1 MGKRMKKLALLLSV
15 SMLVN
20 SIDTAAIVGA
30 SDMTEV
36 MEDSEMAMEE
46 TVEEQESGEIPV
58 YEELS
63 VEEGGQQEEELI
75 TRDITQQKEEII
87 TEETDPQE
95 EELIIEE
102 TDSQEEELIIEETDS
117 QEEELITGETDS
129 QEEEIIADE
138 TDSQGEELITEET
151 NSQEEEFITSETD
164 SQEEEMFSADQED
177 DTEADED
184 ENSEMAAGESVEEE
198 KEMLIEEEESAVDLN
213 TEDDEKE
220 QISVYSE
227 DDNSD
232 PDWKVD
238 YEKIVEVGI
247 GQKKELKVNVTGTTE
262 KLKYQWYANGK
273 IPGATSSS
281 YTVSSNI
288 EDVKEYLCII
298 TDSAGRSRDVFI
310 TVIYSKN
317 YGTLDAATVGDRD
330 VYATIGKTLEL
341 SVYAATTT
349 NNKISYVWKREVDDE
364 WVTLTGA
371 TTDTYKK
378 KLEASDRGV
387 YLCVV
392 SDGISEKEIEFEVHA
407 FLDVQYKEE
416 VIMEVPYG
424 ERVTLK
430 QDATTKEGTLQ
441 YSWSDWE
448 SDEKG
453 ENKPTYVT
461 EPITENTTY
470 YCEFWVV
477 KDGEKIEGSYN
488 RTRYEIRVKTD
499 WDISAPEKVATDSN
513 GRATLTVQT
522 SGTNKDQ
529 LTYKWQ
535 DSSKDVLGTS
545 PTYTT
550 EKIDGI
556 KIYSCTASDR
566 YGISKSIEV
575 IAGKKEL
582 LDTIVKNYTDAVT
595 MPTTGTIDFAIVD
608 LSSISSGYTGAY
620 LKFIPDKTGY
630 WNFTM
635 EDDKNPWRAEVLS
648 SDKRRLSYATDAED
662 NLIEQ
667 YLKAGNTYYIHLCSP
682 DGYRIDV
689 KKRLSVAY
697 TGANGYEQ
705 HVWKLEYVSKKATCT
720 ENGEIIFRCTKCPL
734 RKVEEIPAPGS
745 HSSGSWTVSKKAT
758 CTVNGTKYRICSK
771 CGEKEETQIPKT
783 GHKFGSYVVTKAPTA
798 LKNGT
803 KTRTCTVCGKKENL
817 SVSKLKG
824 KIRLTKTAVTL
835 KSKGTTQLSVLV
847 TDMAKGDYIKSYVS
861 DNTKIA
867 TVNKNGI
874 VTAKAAGKANIKI
887 TLASGVTATVK
898 MTVQPLKVA
907 TTKLQVASS
916 VKLTVGQKKKLAVT
930 VTPKNTTDKVT
941 YTSANKSIAAV
952 SSNGTITAKKAG
964 KTKITVQSG
973 SKKATVTIT
982 VVPKVPT
989 GIKGI
994 PTKQT
999 LKKGKILA
1007 LKAKLVPTG
1016 AEAKITYKSS
1026 NTKVATVDAKGN
1038 IKAKKAGTAV
1048 ITVTAGKVKATCKI
1062 TVK

>member
-30 SDMTEV
+30 ADMTEV

-58 YEELS
+58 YEKLS

-75 TRDITQQKEEII
+75 TEDTAQQKEEII

-95 EELIIEE
+95 EELI
-102 TDSQEEELIIEETDS
+102 TGETDS
-117 QEEELITGETDS
+117 QEEELITG
-129 QEEEIIADE
+129 
-138 TDSQGEELITEET
+138 ET

-164 SQEEEMFSADQED
+164 SQEEEFITSETDSREEEPAAEETNLQED

-184 ENSEMAAGESVEEE
+184 ENSEMAADESVEEE
-198 KEMLIEEEESAVDLN
+198 KEMLIEEESAEDLN

-232 PDWKVD
+232 PDWKVN
-238 YEKIVEVGI
+238 YERIVEVGI
-247 GQKKELKVNVTGTTE
+247 GQKKELKVNATGTTE
-262 KLKYQWYANGK
+262 KLKYQWYENGE

-310 TVIYSKN
+310 TVTYSKN

-349 NNKISYVWKREVDDE
+349 NNKISYVWKRIVDDE

-378 KLEASDRGV
+378 KLEASDQGV

-392 SDGISEKEIEFEVHA
+392 SDGISEKEIKFEVHA
-407 FLDVQYKEE
+407 FLDVQYKEK
-416 VIMEVPYG
+416 VIVEVPYG

-441 YSWSDWE
+441 YIWRDWE
-448 SDEKG
+448 GDGKG

-470 YCEFWVV
+470 YCEFWVM
-477 KDGEKIEGSYN
+477 KDGEELEESYE
-488 RTRYEIRVKTD
+488 TRYEIKVKTD

-513 GRATLTVQT
+513 GKATLTVQT

-535 DSSKDVLGTS
+535 NLAEDVLGTS
-545 PTYTT
+545 QTYIT

-556 KIYSCTASDR
+556 KIYSCTVSDR
-566 YGISKSIEV
+566 YRNSKSITV

-582 LDTIVKNYTDAVT
+582 LDTIVKNYADAVT

-608 LSSISSGYTGAY
+608 LSSISAGYTGAY

-635 EDDKNPWRAEVLS
+635 KDDKNPWTVEVLS
-648 SDKRRLSYATDAED
+648 SDKRKLSCVTDAED

-682 DGYRIDV
+682 DGYRIDS

-705 HVWKLEYVSKKATCT
+705 HVWRLEYVSKKATCT
-720 ENGEIIFRCTKCPL
+720 ENGEKIFRCTKCPL
-734 RKVEEIPAPGS
+734 RKVEEIAAPGS

-758 CTVNGTKYRICSK
+758 CTVSGTKYRICNK

-783 GHKFGSYVVTKAPTA
+783 GHKFGSYIVTKAPTA

-803 KTRTCTVCGKKENL
+803 KTRTCSVCGKKESL

-824 KIRLTKTAVTL
+824 KIRLTKNAVTL
-835 KSKGTTQLSVLV
+835 KSKGTTQLSGIV

-867 TVNKNGI
+867 AVNSKGL

-941 YTSANKSIAAV
+941 YASANKSIASV
-952 SSNGTITAKKAG
+952 SSNGTITAKKSG
-964 KTKITVQSG
+964 KTKITVKSG
-973 SKKATVTIT
+973 SKKATVTVT
-982 VVPKVPT
+982 VAKKAPT

-999 LKKGKILA
+999 LKKGKTLA

-1038 IKAKKAGTAV
+1038 VKAKKAGTAV
-1048 ITVTAGKVKATCKI
+1048 ITVMAGKVKTTCKI